1 MLPPMMDADGVP
13 IATPFPMMP
22 FHGESLKLL

>member
-22 FHGESLKLL
+22 FPGEYVPAF